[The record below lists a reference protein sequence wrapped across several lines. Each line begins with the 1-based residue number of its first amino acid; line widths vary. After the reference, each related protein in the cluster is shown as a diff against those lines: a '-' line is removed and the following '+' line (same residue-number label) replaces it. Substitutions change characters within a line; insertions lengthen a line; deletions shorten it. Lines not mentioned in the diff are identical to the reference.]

1 MLRFCGNVACP
12 YNQYNDG
19 SSSYCKACPAHSG
32 HGIKGSTSVSD
43 CKCSKGYAG
52 YPGRGRPCEGENFV
66 NTHHFLS
73 HYFQYIKVIRN
84 FEMLRIFY

>member
-1 MLRFCGNVACP
+1 M
-12 YNQYNDG
+12 
-19 SSSYCKACPAHSG
+19 
-32 HGIKGSTSVSD
+32 SD

-84 FEMLRIFY
+84 SEMLRIFFFSVFFFIFLPSRRLLTNRFIIAA